1 MLKQSLVSLGLAWSL
16 ALGAAAQAQQAP
28 AAPAAPSNVER
39 FGPFFYLPSQPTMLL
54 YTGGVGAN
62 DLLNLKKALREHPT
76 INTLILK
83 DNPGGLVH
91 IGLVVAEEVYDRGL
105 NTYIPPDSFCAS
117 ACAFVYFA
125 GRVRIADGR
134 LGVHQI
140 SAPELTGEAA
150 QFGVSDIVSTLPKY
164 GVSADVLGIMFSTPA
179 KSMYF
184 FTPQEIE
191 KYGINRTG
199 ATRTAQASSP
209 QQGQPQQQQQ
219 PAAQPRT
226 GVTQSEAPAKLPP
239 RGAAPAAGTTANPY
253 MDKPAGTPP
262 NTPPNT
268 PAQPAKPTDEQ
279 RAINAAALMIQAG
292 SATNEEA
299 MNFTREFYANEVDYF
314 KKQRPKSEIL
324 DDKQRYFARWPV
336 RRFTVDQNS
345 LTAKCQSGLCQVR
358 GIYDFKVSSPER
370 GRTAT
375 GTSNFTYVLDLRNG
389 YRIVMEDSE
398 VISR

>member
-1 MLKQSLVSLGLAWSL
+1 MLKKSLVSLGLAFALS
-16 ALGAAAQAQQAP
+16 LGAAAQAQQAP
-28 AAPAAPSNVER
+28 AAPATPSNVER
-39 FGPFFYLPSQPTMLL
+39 FGPFFYLPSQPSMLI

-76 INTLILK
+76 ISTLILK

-140 SAPELTGEAA
+140 SAPELSGEAA

-199 ATRTAQASSP
+199 ATRTAQAPSP
-209 QQGQPQQQQQ
+209 QPSQPQRQTQEA
-219 PAAQPRT
+219 PATQPRT
-226 GVTQSEAPAKLPP
+226 GGTQAEAPARLPP
-239 RGAAPAAGTTANPY
+239 RTSAPATGTTTANPY
-253 MDKPAGTPP
+253 TDKPAGTPP
-262 NTPPNT
+262 TT

-292 SATNEEA
+292 SASNEEA

-336 RRFTVDQNS
+336 RRFIVDQNS

>member
-1 MLKQSLVSLGLAWSL
+1 MLKQSLVSLGLALSL
-16 ALGAAAQAQQAP
+16 SLGAAAQAQQAP
-28 AAPAAPSNVER
+28 AAPAQPSNVER
-39 FGPFFYLPSQPTMLL
+39 FGPFFYLPSQPSMLL

-140 SAPELTGEAA
+140 SAPELSGEAA

-199 ATRTAQASSP
+199 GTRTAQAPAP
-209 QQGQPQQQQQ
+209 QQGQPQRQ
-219 PAAQPRT
+219 AQETPRT
-226 GVTQSEAPAKLPP
+226 GSSTPAAEAPARLPP
-239 RGAAPAAGTTANPY
+239 RTAAPAGGTPANPY
-253 MDKPAGTPP
+253 TDKPAGTPP
-262 NTPPNT
+262 TT

-292 SATNEEA
+292 SASNEEA